1 MIELVDQISFQA
13 TSWLQAAYIAMSVI
27 FSGPILTLTVTLFLV
42 LWGYSIMSGRTQTL
56 WVDFVGKAAVIVI
69 VLLGVTNAGYFNSI
83 LKVFFLQ
90 WPDDMASDLIEL
102 TGGFGVGSVR
112 SGLETCY
119 EEAFKAAETIWD
131 EAGITD
137 VLLNLL
143 GIIIIIA
150 MTCFVG
156 YACFLIALAKVAT
169 CILLALTPLMFL
181 SLLFPLTRSIFERW
195 MGMLFN
201 YFFIVLLV
209 YVILSFITDIA
220 QQTAFEV
227 SSAVERDGDGT
238 PALLAISK
246 FLALCTIGFLLLI
259 QTFVIASAL
268 GGGVALNTLGAAG
281 MAFSAL
287 RNRFSPSQKRY
298 TSGGPGF
305 EGRTRTALG
314 DVRRAA
320 RAFGYKRDRDGQ
332 EQKS

>member
-1 MIELVDQISFQA
+1 MIELVDHIVGSA

-42 LWGYSIMSGRTQTL
+42 LWGYNIMSGRSQTL
-56 WVDFVGKAAVIVI
+56 WVDFIGKAAIIVI

-83 LKVFFLQ
+83 LRVFFLQ
-90 WPDDMASDLIEL
+90 WPDQIASSLIEL
-102 TGGFGVGSVR
+102 TGGYGIEDVR
-112 SGLETCY
+112 NGLETCY
-119 EEAFKAAETIWD
+119 AETFKAAETIWD

-143 GIIIIIA
+143 GILIIVA

-156 YACFLIALAKVAT
+156 YACFLIALAKVAC

-181 SLLFPLTRSIFERW
+181 TLLFPLTRSIFERW
-195 MGMLFN
+195 LGMLFN

-209 YVILSFITDIA
+209 YVILSFITDIS

-227 SSAVERDGDGT
+227 SAAVERDGDGS
-238 PALLAISK
+238 PALQAISK

-281 MAFSAL
+281 MAAAAI
-287 RNRFSPSQKRY
+287 RNRFRPAQQRY
-298 TSGGPGF
+298 TSGGSGF
-305 EGRTRTALG
+305 EGRTRTPLG
-314 DVRRAA
+314 DLRRAA

-332 EQKS
+332 EQNA